1 MWTFLFFVV
10 NDLAK
15 SWAEAPSEIALQL
28 AQNVRNRT
36 YLRSS
41 TLAYCRVTMD
51 KISSDRV
58 RDLCSLIQ
66 TEQDQERFLKLIQEL
81 NRVLG
86 DDEDRAESDPP
97 GNRSE

>member
-1 MWTFLFFVV
+1 M
-10 NDLAK
+10 
-15 SWAEAPSEIALQL
+15 
-28 AQNVRNRT
+28 
-36 YLRSS
+36 
-41 TLAYCRVTMD
+41 AYCRVTMD

-86 DDEDRAESDPP
+86 DDEDRAKSDPP

>member
-1 MWTFLFFVV
+1 
-10 NDLAK
+10 
-15 SWAEAPSEIALQL
+15 
-28 AQNVRNRT
+28 
-36 YLRSS
+36 
-41 TLAYCRVTMD
+41 MD

-86 DDEDRAESDPP
+86 DDEDRAKSDPP